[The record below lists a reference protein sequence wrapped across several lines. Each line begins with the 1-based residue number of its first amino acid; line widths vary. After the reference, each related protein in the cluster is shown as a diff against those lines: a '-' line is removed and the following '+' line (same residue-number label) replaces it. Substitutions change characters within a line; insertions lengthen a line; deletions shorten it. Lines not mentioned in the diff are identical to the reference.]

1 MGIHTVG
8 SLFDR
13 SRHDATRVGEAVD
26 AGSAT
31 SFADLYARHRDAVF
45 RLVRRHAHHDD
56 EAADLAAGA
65 FERAF
70 RRFETYDPQR
80 GPVLPWLLRIARNHA
95 IDASRRQR
103 PIVGLEVV
111 RDRSDPSPDTDP
123 EGRVLGG
130 EVTAALRGC
139 LGRLPRLQ
147 QEVLALR
154 YGTDLTSR
162 QIGDVIGKSESA
174 TQKLIT
180 RALAQLKED
189 LDEAPS

>member
-1 MGIHTVG
+1 METQAVRSQFDQARHGAIHLDETVG
-8 SLFDR
+8 
-13 SRHDATRVGEAVD
+13 
-26 AGSAT
+26 AGPAT

-45 RLVRRHAHHDD
+45 RLVRRHARHDD

-70 RRFETYDPQR
+70 RRFDTYDPQR

-103 PIVGLEVV
+103 PVVSLEVV
-111 RDRSDPSPDTDP
+111 RDRSDPSLDTDP
-123 EGRVLGG
+123 EGRVLDG
-130 EVTAALRGC
+130 EATAALRAC

-147 QEVLALR
+147 QEALALR
-154 YGTDLTSR
+154 YGTGLTSR

-180 RALAQLKED
+180 RARTRLKED
-189 LDEAPS
+189 LDEAPF

>member
-45 RLVRRHAHHDD
+45 RLVRRHARHDD

-70 RRFETYDPQR
+70 SRFGSYDPRR
-80 GPVLPWLLRIARNHA
+80 GPALPWLLRIARNHA
-95 IDASRRQR
+95 IDVSRRQR
-103 PIVGLEVV
+103 PVVGLGTFQ
-111 RDRSDPSPDTDP
+111 DSPDPSPGSDP
-123 EGRVLGG
+123 EGRALGSEATDVLRDC
-130 EVTAALRGC
+130 V
-139 LGRLPRLQ
+139 GRLPLVQ
-147 QEVLALR
+147 QEALALR
-154 YGTDLTSR
+154 YGTGLTSR
-162 QIGDVIGKSESA
+162 QIGEVIGKSEAA

-180 RALAQLKED
+180 RALARLKED
-189 LDEAPS
+189 LDEGPS